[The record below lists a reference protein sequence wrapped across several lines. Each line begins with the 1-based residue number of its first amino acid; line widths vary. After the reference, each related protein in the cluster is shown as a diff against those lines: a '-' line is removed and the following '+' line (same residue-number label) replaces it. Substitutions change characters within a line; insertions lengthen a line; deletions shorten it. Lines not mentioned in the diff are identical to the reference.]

1 MPGALASKLQ
11 TMTSSTPTPSQESEE
26 RNVSLL
32 YTSLRVFGLLVLVL
46 MLASIAYSV
55 WITLE
60 NWTVIGV

>member
-1 MPGALASKLQ
+1 
-11 TMTSSTPTPSQESEE
+11 MTSSTPTQPSQESEE

-32 YTSLRVFGLLVLVL
+32 YTSLRVFGLFVLVL
-46 MLASIAYSV
+46 MLASIAYSA